1 MDDTMNDSPLLC
13 NGNGIL
19 DKLSFL
25 TCVLAFVMQKH
36 VFLLMWLLTF
46 SALCVW
52 LFPRHVEDGVV
63 QLKETDEDVEGLE
76 EEAVC
81 LTDVLIL
88 SISHYN
94 WQPLLWV

>member
-1 MDDTMNDSPLLC
+1 
-13 NGNGIL
+13 
-19 DKLSFL
+19 
-25 TCVLAFVMQKH
+25 
-36 VFLLMWLLTF
+36 MWLLTF
-46 SALCVW
+46 SALCVR

-88 SISHYN
+88 SISQKPVSLYN
-94 WQPLLWV
+94 WQPLHWVQPWNKLRLEPLRARLPGSITLLSSHLPDESLFE

>member
-1 MDDTMNDSPLLC
+1 
-13 NGNGIL
+13 
-19 DKLSFL
+19 
-25 TCVLAFVMQKH
+25 
-36 VFLLMWLLTF
+36 MWLLTF
-46 SALCVW
+46 SALCVR

-88 SISHYN
+88 SVSQKPVSLYN
-94 WQPLLWV
+94 